1 MKNNSFY
8 KNITIALSILLII
21 FSGLI
26 GQESGA
32 VPTREEMDINF
43 TWDLSYLYDSDEA
56 WEDAF
61 KKAQNMENA
70 LSSYENSL
78 SKNGSTLLKCLQL
91 NDEAGIL
98 LDKLWSYAS
107 RKADQDLGNTEN
119 QARLQRIRS
128 LYTNISTA
136 TAFIDP
142 EILTISDKKLKRF
155 LKKNDE
161 LMVYKYYFDEL
172 NRVQDHVLSKK
183 EEKLLALAGKA
194 TSGTSATYGILTNTD
209 FKWGMIK
216 DENDNSV
223 EMSGGRYYRYTSSS
237 DRRVRHDA
245 YNEIYVPYNN
255 HLKTLTSLI
264 ATQLNTNIFYMQAR
278 NYETTLDRALHGP
291 NIPTSVYY
299 NLIDGVNNNLEPLHR
314 WAELKKRILKVDEL
328 HPYDTYAPLFPNVV
342 KQYTYE
348 EAQVLIKESFAPLG
362 DEIQEIVDRAFKER
376 WIDVYENAGKR
387 GGAYSSGTYEIHPY
401 ILMNFDGTLNSVLT
415 LAHELGHTIHSYL
428 TNSTQPYI
436 YSNYATFNAEVAST
450 INEALLRDYLLERA
464 ETDEEKLSLLQQ
476 YIQDIGSTFY
486 RQTRFA
492 EFELA
497 IYKMAENDEPLTSDS
512 FNKIFGKI
520 YSKYWGP
527 SMIIGDEEKLSWARI
542 PHFYYNYYVYTYATS
557 FAASQ
562 MLAQNI
568 KEQGQLA
575 VDRLK
580 IFLSSGGSDAPLA
593 LLKLA
598 GADLSTHAPFEATA
612 AKMNDLL
619 DQVEKILAKKG

>member
-562 MLAQNI
+562 ILAQNI

>member
-1 MKNNSFY
+1 MINNSFY
-8 KNITIALSILLII
+8 KNITIAISILLII
-21 FSGLI
+21 ISGLI
-26 GQESGA
+26 GQDSGA

-43 TWDLSYLYDSDEA
+43 TWDLSYLYDTDEA
-56 WEDAF
+56 WEDDF
-61 KKAQNMENA
+61 KKAKNMENA
-70 LSSYENSL
+70 FSSYEDNL
-78 SKNGSTLLKCLQL
+78 SKNGTTLLKCLQL

-98 LDKLWSYAS
+98 LGRLWSYAS
-107 RKADQDLGNTEN
+107 HKANQDLGNTEN
-119 QARLQRIRS
+119 QARRQKIRG
-128 LYTNISTA
+128 LYTNISKA

-183 EEKLLALAGKA
+183 EEKLLAMASKA
-194 TSGTSATYGILTNTD
+194 TSGASTTYGILTNTD

-223 EMSGGRYYRYTSSS
+223 EMSGGRYYRYTSST

-245 YNEIYVPYNN
+245 YNEVYVPYNN
-255 HLKTLTSLI
+255 YLKTLTSLI

-278 NYETTLDRALHGP
+278 NYETTLDRALHRP

-314 WAELKKRILKVDEL
+314 WAELKKRILKVNEL
-328 HPYDTYAPLFPNVV
+328 RPYDTYAPLFPNVE

-348 EAQVLIKESFAPLG
+348 EAQVLIKESFIPLG

-387 GGAYSSGTYEIHPY
+387 GGAYSSGTYDVHPY

-497 IYKMAENDEPLTSDS
+497 LYKMAENDEPLISDS
-512 FNKIFGKI
+512 FNKIFGEI

-527 SMIIGDEEKLSWARI
+527 TMVIGDEEKLSWSRI

-562 MLAQNI
+562 MLAQDI
-568 KEQGQLA
+568 KEQGQPA

-580 IFLSSGGSDAPLA
+580 KFLSSGGSDAPLA
-593 LLKLA
+593 LLKMA
-598 GADLSTHAPFEATA
+598 GADMSTQAPFEATA
-612 AKMNDLL
+612 LKMNSLL
-619 DQVEKILAKKG
+619 DQVEKILEL

>member
-61 KKAQNMENA
+61 KKAQNMDNA

-245 YNEIYVPYNN
+245 YNEIYVPYDN

-387 GGAYSSGTYEIHPY
+387 GGAYSSGTYGIHPY
-401 ILMNFDGTLNSVLT
+401 ILINFDGTLNSVLT

-527 SMIIGDEEKLSWARI
+527 SMIIGDEEKLSWSRI

-562 MLAQNI
+562 MLAQDI

-580 IFLSSGGSDAPLA
+580 KFLSSGGSDAPLA

-598 GADLSTHAPFEATA
+598 GADLSTQAPFEATA

>member
-8 KNITIALSILLII
+8 RNITLSITVLLIFI
-21 FSGLI
+21 SGLT
-26 GQESGA
+26 GQELRT

-43 TWDLSYLYDSDEA
+43 TWDLSSLYVSDEA
-56 WEDAF
+56 WEEAF
-61 KKAQNMENA
+61 KKAENMENTF
-70 LSSYENSL
+70 SKYDGNL
-78 SKNGSTLLKCLQL
+78 SKNSSTLLKCLQL
-91 NDEAGIL
+91 NDKAGML

-107 RKADQDLGNTEN
+107 RKSDQDLGNTEN
-119 QARLQRIRS
+119 QARRQRIQG
-128 LYTNISTA
+128 LYTKISKA
-136 TAFIDP
+136 TAFINP
-142 EILTISDKKLKRF
+142 EILTISDKKLNRY

-161 LMVYKYYFDEL
+161 LMVYKHYFDEL

-183 EEKLLALAGKA
+183 EEKLLALVGKV
-194 TSGTSATYGILTNTD
+194 TRGTSTTYGILTNTD

-216 DENDNSV
+216 DENENPV
-223 EMSGGRYYRYTSSS
+223 EMSGGRYYRYTSSHN
-237 DRRVRHDA
+237 RRVRYDA
-245 YNEIYVPYNN
+245 YNELYVPYNN

-278 NYETTLDRALHGP
+278 NYETTLDRALDGP
-291 NIPTSVYY
+291 NIPTSVYS
-299 NLIDGVNNNLEPLHR
+299 NLINSVNNNLEPLHR

-328 HPYDTYAPLFPNVV
+328 HPYDTYAPLFPSVK
-342 KQYTYE
+342 KQYTFE
-348 EAQVLIKESFAPLG
+348 EAQVLVKEAFTPLG
-362 DEIQEIVDRAFKER
+362 DEIQEIVDRAFNER

-387 GGAYSSGTYEIHPY
+387 GGAYSAGIYGVHPY

-428 TNSTQPYI
+428 TNASQPYI

-497 IYKMAENDEPLTSDS
+497 IYQMAENDEPLTSDS
-512 FNKIFGKI
+512 FNKIFGEI

-527 SMIIGDEEKLSWARI
+527 AMVIGDEEKLSWARI

-562 MLAQNI
+562 MLAQDI

-580 IFLSSGGSDAPLA
+580 IFLSSGDSDAPLE

-598 GADLSTHAPFEATA
+598 GADMSTPAPIDATA
-612 AKMNDLL
+612 AKMDSLL
-619 DQVEKILAKKG
+619 DQMEKILAHKE

>member
-61 KKAQNMENA
+61 KKAQNMDNA

-245 YNEIYVPYNN
+245 YNEIYVPYDN

-387 GGAYSSGTYEIHPY
+387 GGAYSSGTYGIHPY
-401 ILMNFDGTLNSVLT
+401 ILINFDGTLNSVLT

-527 SMIIGDEEKLSWARI
+527 SMSIGDEEKLSWSRI

-562 MLAQNI
+562 MLAQDI

-580 IFLSSGGSDAPLA
+580 KFLSSGGSDAPLA

-598 GADLSTHAPFEATA
+598 GADLSTQAPFEATA

>member
-61 KKAQNMENA
+61 KKAQNMDNA

-245 YNEIYVPYNN
+245 YNEIYVPYDN

-387 GGAYSSGTYEIHPY
+387 GGAYSSGTYGIHPY
-401 ILMNFDGTLNSVLT
+401 ILINFDGTLNSVLT

-527 SMIIGDEEKLSWARI
+527 SMSIDDEEKLSWSRI

-562 MLAQNI
+562 MLAQDI

-580 IFLSSGGSDAPLA
+580 KFLSSGGSDAPLA

-598 GADLSTHAPFEATA
+598 GADLSTQAPFEATA